1 MKTTLEKIF
10 LSLLIAPLAPLA
22 GGMGA
27 WVLAYL
33 ALPEPWF
40 PYTVLAGLLLG
51 MTADI
56 FILKKLLTRCHQLSL
71 VFWLSVL
78 LFYAVGLFGLFMGVP
93 IFHVLLAIPA
103 GFVMGGR
110 LAAEKADSPRLRKT
124 TNKTCLVT
132 TGLLAL
138 TCMSSAFFALAS
150 PSTPADLQ
158 GMLGLDFSVTPVMLW
173 GLILAGGSLLL
184 VVNWALTA
192 LSTHLAYRFLR

>member
-1 MKTTLEKIF
+1 MKTTLEKIV

-33 ALPEPWF
+33 ALPEAWF

-51 MTADI
+51 SIADI
-56 FILKKLLTRCHQLSL
+56 FILKNLLARYHQLSL

-110 LAAEKADSPRLRKT
+110 LAAEKADFPRLRKT
-124 TNKTCLVT
+124 TSKTCLVT
-132 TGLLAL
+132 TGLMAL
-138 TCMSSAFFALAS
+138 TCMASAFFALAS

-158 GMLGLDFSVTPVMLW
+158 GMLRLGFSVTPVMLW
-173 GLILAGGSLLL
+173 GLILVGGIFLL

>member
-1 MKTTLEKIF
+1 MKN
-10 LSLLIAPLAPLA
+10 LLAR
-22 GGMGA
+22 
-27 WVLAYL
+27 Y
-33 ALPEPWF
+33 
-40 PYTVLAGLLLG
+40 
-51 MTADI
+51 
-56 FILKKLLTRCHQLSL
+56 HHLSL

-110 LAAEKADSPRLRKT
+110 LAAENSDFPKLRKT

-132 TGLLAL
+132 TGLMAL
-138 TCMSSAFFALAS
+138 TCAASAFFALAS

-158 GMLGLDFSVTPVMLW
+158 GMLRLDFSFTPVMLW
-173 GLILAGGSLLL
+173 GLILVGGSILL